1 MTAFESRVR
10 FILADPSIPA
20 NIGSAARAIK
30 TMGFRSLWV
39 SNPRVRDYKADPE
52 AIRLATQADD
62 VLAESH
68 RTDTLLEALE
78 GVRFAWALS
87 GYDRE
92 YGPPICELE
101 QAAAASASILAA
113 SDGAAGESG
122 DIAFVFGTERDG
134 LANSEVLLCQGIAAI
149 PASSEMTSLNLAQAV
164 QVCAYEM
171 RRALRS
177 ARGEAGQL
185 LPWETRFR
193 KDPPAGARAI
203 EGLMGHL
210 EQALAAVGMAA
221 PGDHRK
227 MMERLRTIFDRAAP
241 SDEEVVLLRA
251 ICAAVVKPRT
261 KRIASAPQELDA
273 APASGEDSW
282 KAGRAK

>member
-1 MTAFESRVR
+1 MPGLESRVR

-20 NIGSAARAIK
+20 NIGAAARALK

-39 SNPRVRDYKADPE
+39 SNPRVRGYKSDPD
-52 AIRLATQADD
+52 AIRLATQAAD
-62 VLAESH
+62 VLEES
-68 RTDTLLEALE
+68 RCTDTLLEALE

-101 QAAAASASILAA
+101 AAAKSSAAML
-113 SDGAAGESG
+113 GAGGSEG
-122 DIAFVFGTERDG
+122 DIAFIFGTERDG

-149 PASSEMTSLNLAQAV
+149 PASEAMTSLNLAQAV

-177 ARGEAGQL
+177 ASGEAGRL

-193 KDPPAGARAI
+193 KEPPAGARAVD
-203 EGLMGHL
+203 GLMGHL
-210 EQALAAVGMAA
+210 EQALEAVGMTVA
-221 PGDHRK
+221 GDHRK
-227 MMERLRTIFDRAAP
+227 MMERLRTIIDRAAP

-251 ICAAVVKPRT
+251 VCAAVVKPRT
-261 KRIASAPQELDA
+261 RRPAAALDGA
-273 APASGEDSW
+273 ARTADPDGGW
-282 KAGRAK
+282 KAGRAR

>member
-1 MTAFESRVR
+1 MTFEGRVR

-113 SDGAAGESG
+113 SDGAEGESG

-261 KRIASAPQELDA
+261 KRIASPAPQGPGA
-273 APASGEDSW
+273 AAASGEDGW

>member
-1 MTAFESRVR
+1 MDSPESRVR
-10 FILADPSIPA
+10 FVLADPSIPA
-20 NIGSAARAIK
+20 NIGAAARAIK
-30 TMGFRSLWV
+30 TMGFTSLWV
-39 SNPRVRDYKADPE
+39 SNPRVREYRDDPE
-52 AIRLATQADD
+52 AVRLSTQAAD
-62 VLAESH
+62 VLASSR

-101 QAAAASASILAA
+101 QAAKASASLLQDQAG
-113 SDGAAGESG
+113 SGAGG

-134 LANSEVLLCQGIAAI
+134 LSNAEVMLCGGIAAI
-149 PASSEMTSLNLAQAV
+149 PASELMPSLNLSQAV

-171 RRALRS
+171 RRAIR
-177 ARGEAGQL
+177 ARQGKAGVL

-193 KDPPAGARAI
+193 KDPPAGPRAM
-203 EGLMGHL
+203 EGLADHL
-210 EQALAAVGMAA
+210 EKGLEALGMAA

-227 MMERLRTIFDRAAP
+227 MMERLRTILERAAP
-241 SDEEVVLLRA
+241 TDEEVVLLRA
-251 ICAAVVKPRT
+251 VCAAMVKPRT
-261 KRIASAPQELDA
+261 RRTAPGEAAASEA
-273 APASGEDSW
+273 ASEGW